1 MTYVLV
7 KLTCDLYAPGAVIR
21 PKEMEWIFR
30 WDKFHS
36 RRIIYPTKDIIH
48 LAFVED
54 GVFLA
59 KEDFCHIR
67 ISSMDGAYGGVM
79 DSELDYS
86 LAGTTLEVLLG
97 NRLALIANKALQ
109 NAPPYNPVH
118 RTHTAW
124 LELWDAK
131 TLESVCDINFR
142 SIVELC
148 KK

>member
-1 MTYVLV
+1 MNEVLV
-7 KLTCDLYAPGAVIR
+7 KITVDLYAPGAVIR
-21 PKEMEWIFR
+21 PREMEWISK

-36 RRIIYPTKDIIH
+36 RRIVYPTKEIIS

-54 GVFLA
+54 GVFLT

-67 ISSMDGAYGGVM
+67 ISSMDGFYGGVM

-97 NRLALIANKALQ
+97 DRLPLIANKALQ

-131 TLESVCDINFR
+131 TLESVCGVDFQ
-142 SIVELC
+142 SIVEVC